1 MNSREY
7 WGLMEAYSEV
17 YAPQE
22 IDEASARGGRVTGS
36 NPNVYKPAT
45 TTSGPAGGGM
55 NGMRGTGRNRNATQT
70 SSSPGA
76 LRVKPTQSSTPTPA
90 AKPAPAPVARPAA
103 STPTPT
109 SRPATPT
116 PTSRPTATP
125 PKSKPAAPTARPKD
139 TSITD
144 MIGRSQIRQGA
155 PINTGSKTS
164 DTRSMAL
171 RGSSGSSTPTKTA
184 PTPVNR
190 ATGSRKPGS
199 IVSGLDMFD
208 LVKGHLL
215 DEGYAD
221 TEEAAIAIM
230 ANMSE
235 EWKQSILE
243 NI

>member
-36 NPNVYKPAT
+36 NPNVFKPAVT
-45 TTSGPAGGGM
+45 KSGPAGGGM

-76 LRVKPTQSSTPTPA
+76 LRVKPTQSSTPTP
-90 AKPAPAPVARPAA
+90 
-103 STPTPT
+103 TPTPT
-109 SRPATPT
+109 PRPASTAP
-116 PTSRPTATP
+116 RPAAAPVTRPAATAPRPAATQ
-125 PKSKPAAPTARPKD
+125 PKSSPVASSPRPKD

-155 PINTGSKTS
+155 PINTGNKSS
-164 DTRSMAL
+164 DVRSMAL
-171 RGSSGSSTPTKTA
+171 RGSAGSSTPTKTA
-184 PTPVNR
+184 PTSSNR

-221 TEEAAIAIM
+221 TEEAAIKIM

-235 EWKQSILE
+235 EWRQSII
-243 NI
+243 NNK

>member
-36 NPNVYKPAT
+36 NPNVYRPAT

-55 NGMRGTGRNRNATQT
+55 NGMRGTGRNRNAYQT

-76 LRVKPTQSSTPTPA
+76 LRVTPPA
-90 AKPAPAPVARPAA
+90 AVRPPRPSDLRPAPRPASTAPRPAA
-103 STPTPT
+103 APVT
-109 SRPATPT
+109 RPAATAP
-116 PTSRPTATP
+116 RPAATQ
-125 PKSKPAAPTARPKD
+125 PKSSPVASSPRPKD

-155 PINTGSKTS
+155 PINTGNKSS
-164 DTRSMAL
+164 DVRSMAL
-171 RGSSGSSTPTKTA
+171 RGSAGSSTPTKTA
-184 PTPVNR
+184 PTSSNR

-221 TEEAAIAIM
+221 TEEAAIKIM

-235 EWKQSILE
+235 EWRQSII
-243 NI
+243 NNK